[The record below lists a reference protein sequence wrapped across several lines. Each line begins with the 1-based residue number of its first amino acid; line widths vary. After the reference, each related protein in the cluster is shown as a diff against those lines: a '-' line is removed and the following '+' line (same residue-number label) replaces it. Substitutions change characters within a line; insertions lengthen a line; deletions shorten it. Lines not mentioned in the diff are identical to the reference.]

1 MPKEVK
7 ATAVIAGT
15 VTVTAD
21 GRVVPATRRGSY
33 RQGFADLLDFA
44 SPPTQMA
51 ILPRGAPTTI
61 GTVRTGTML
70 RDAIAAFGKTA
81 FGKTKS

>member
-7 ATAVIAGT
+7 ATAAIAGT

-21 GRVVPATRRGSY
+21 GRVVPATPRGSY

-44 SPPTQMA
+44 SPPRQVA
-51 ILPRGAPTTI
+51 ILPQGAPTTI

-70 RDAIAAFGKTA
+70 RDAIAAFGKT
-81 FGKTKS
+81 KP